1 MGWCGLDSADS
12 KWDPLMGSCEHS
24 NVFHKRAAKQ
34 VLACQRYNMRL
45 FNEPY
50 RLRYRRWR
58 IV

>member
-1 MGWCGLDSADS
+1 MGC
-12 KWDPLMGSCEHS
+12 CEHS

-50 RLRYRRWR
+50 RL
-58 IV
+58 IVIYTFIANYLYTLFMS